1 MFLLSNTIIFCSFI
15 LFLIVS
21 FSTNSIAPIIIFLF
35 FLIPYIFI
43 YMKHIKEKKLSSTSS
58 VEKNEYLN
66 YQNYDEDSDLNDNK
80 DDDEENVNLYN
91 SENSTI
97 ENNVP
102 YKLDD
107 KIRYYTDIDYLT
119 TNFSEIFY
127 DVNNMSG
134 VLVGNMRNRIKE
146 DLNSLNIFIR
156 QAQDMQIAVKPF
168 FNLDINKIIFDLPNK
183 NQGETD
189 IYTYL
194 HKVPLTK
201 KGKIPKYAYELG
213 FRTVEK
219 VNTDI
224 HCKDIKYFDTI
235 FGIVYYLENQTIGK
249 CSIHMKKGFDTYR
262 IYLKLINNILSISK
276 IEYHTINHQF
286 VEVLYKAE

>member
-1 MFLLSNTIIFCSFI
+1 M
-15 LFLIVS
+15 
-21 FSTNSIAPIIIFLF
+21 
-35 FLIPYIFI
+35 
-43 YMKHIKEKKLSSTSS
+43 
-58 VEKNEYLN
+58 
-66 YQNYDEDSDLNDNK
+66 
-80 DDDEENVNLYN
+80 
-91 SENSTI
+91 
-97 ENNVP
+97 P

-107 KIRYYTDIDYLT
+107 KIRYYKDIDYST

-127 DVNNMSG
+127 DINNMSG

-156 QAQDMQIAVKPF
+156 QAQDMKIAVKPF
-168 FNLDINKIIFDLPNK
+168 FNLDINNIIFDLPNK

-194 HKVPLTK
+194 YKVPLTK
-201 KGKIPKYAYELG
+201 KGKIPKYPYELG

-262 IYLKLINNILSISK
+262 IYLKLINSILSISK
-276 IEYHTINHQF
+276 IEYHTMNHQT

>member
-21 FSTNSIAPIIIFLF
+21 FSANSIAPIIIFLF

-80 DDDEENVNLYN
+80 DYDEENVNLYN
-91 SENSTI
+91 SKNTTI

-107 KIRYYTDIDYLT
+107 KIRYYTDIDYST

-146 DLNSLNIFIR
+146 DLKSLNIFIR
-156 QAQDMQIAVKPF
+156 QAQDMKIAVKPF
-168 FNLDINKIIFDLPNK
+168 
-183 NQGETD
+183 
-189 IYTYL
+189 
-194 HKVPLTK
+194 
-201 KGKIPKYAYELG
+201 
-213 FRTVEK
+213 
-219 VNTDI
+219 
-224 HCKDIKYFDTI
+224 
-235 FGIVYYLENQTIGK
+235 
-249 CSIHMKKGFDTYR
+249 
-262 IYLKLINNILSISK
+262 LI
-276 IEYHTINHQF
+276 
-286 VEVLYKAE
+286 